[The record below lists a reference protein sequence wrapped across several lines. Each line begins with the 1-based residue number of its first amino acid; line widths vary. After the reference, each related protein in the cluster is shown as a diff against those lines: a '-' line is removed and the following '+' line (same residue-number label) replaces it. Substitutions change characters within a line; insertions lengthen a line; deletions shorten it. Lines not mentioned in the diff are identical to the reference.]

1 MKTLRQYLDE
11 TPCEEQLKDLIE
23 LIAYQSIPIR
33 NAFIDNQ
40 TYAGTE
46 NTYGEEQAALD
57 KWADNHIISVLGKSG
72 FVKAIASEEQADIVR
87 FPDAFGDYAVV
98 MDPLDGSSLIQVNLA
113 VGTIIG
119 IFRGGDA
126 LQKGEDLA
134 VAMYML
140 YGPMTVLTITT
151 GNGVSTFALNS
162 EGIFVLLKENIQMP
176 EGKLFGS
183 GGTRNE
189 WLSGHHD
196 FITLC
201 EQKGGKLR
209 YSGSF
214 VADFHQILTYGGVYC
229 YPATQGKPDGKL
241 RLVFE
246 GNPIGFIAK
255 QAGGAISD
263 GTQNLLTIVPKK
275 PNHRTPIYVGSKSI
289 IKSAE
294 SCMKR
299 C

>member
-11 TPCEEQLKDLIE
+11 TACEEPLKDLIE

-33 NAFIDNQ
+33 DAFIENQ
-40 TYAGTE
+40 SYAGTE

-57 KWADNHIISVLGKSG
+57 KWADAHIISVLGESG
-72 FVKAIASEEQADIVR
+72 MVKEIASEEQADIVR
-87 FPDAFGDYAVV
+87 FPNASGDYAVV

-119 IFRGGDA
+119 IYRGGNA

-140 YGPMTVLTITT
+140 YGPMTVLTITV
-151 GNGVSTFALNS
+151 GKGVFTFALNS
-162 EGIFVLLKENIQMP
+162 DDTFVALKENIRIP
-176 EGKLFGS
+176 EGNLFGS
-183 GGTRNE
+183 GGIRNE

-196 FITLC
+196 FISLC

-229 YPATQGKPDGKL
+229 YPAAQGKPEGKL

-263 GTQNLLTIVPKK
+263 GTQDLLTIVPKK
-275 PNHRTPIYVGSKSI
+275 PDHRTPIYVGSKSVI
-289 IKSAE
+289 ESAE
-294 SCMKR
+294 SCMKKR
-299 C
+299 